1 MATFFNA
8 IVLTG
13 SKPLIPEEFIRPPY
27 NPAHKA
33 GFFCQSTL
41 TINTMKNRNTTRSK
55 RPMTTAS
62 ITTEMLAQVAREIPE
77 PDAGFR
83 DERAHR
89 NFQRR
94 RDQRFA
100 TLQAGMQWFL
110 DTQCE
115 DDVERQ
121 MTLDE
126 YRKQSATFAALHQA
140 RN

>member
-1 MATFFNA
+1 
-8 IVLTG
+8 
-13 SKPLIPEEFIRPPY
+13 
-27 NPAHKA
+27 
-33 GFFCQSTL
+33 
-41 TINTMKNRNTTRSK
+41 MKKRNTTTTNQ
-55 RPMTTAS
+55 PITTAS

-77 PDAGFR
+77 PDAGFP
-83 DERAHR
+83 DERAR
-89 NFQRR
+89 RAFQRR

-110 DTQCE
+110 DTHCE

>member
-1 MATFFNA
+1 MA
-8 IVLTG
+8 VLVDLTN
-13 SKPLIPEEFIRPPY
+13 PPRPPQ
-27 NPAHKA
+27 NPALKA

-41 TINTMKNRNTTRSK
+41 TINTMKNRKIN

-83 DERAHR
+83 NERA
-89 NFQRR
+89 R
-94 RDQRFA
+94 RDFQHRRNQRFA

-110 DTQCE
+110 ETHCE
-115 DDVERQ
+115 DDIERQ

>member
-1 MATFFNA
+1 
-8 IVLTG
+8 
-13 SKPLIPEEFIRPPY
+13 
-27 NPAHKA
+27 
-33 GFFCQSTL
+33 
-41 TINTMKNRNTTRSK
+41 MKNRKNNRTMTTA
-55 RPMTTAS
+55 MTTAS
-62 ITTEMLAQVAREIPE
+62 ITAEMLAQVAREIPE

-83 DERAHR
+83 DERARRH
-89 NFQRR
+89 FQRR

-115 DDVERQ
+115 DDIERQ

-126 YRKQSATFAALHQA
+126 YRKQSATYAALHQA